1 MGDLPSEQLS
11 QLSADYQNL
20 ADRLNLYLQ
29 NNASTLNL
37 EQYQGLS
44 QKIEQILD
52 HSNEIAARSVIQS
65 DQDISEELNSLTQ
78 STANINSALKTIGN
92 VQKVIDFADT
102 VMDLGASVLSGDIK
116 GITDNISNLS
126 TGLANDVA

>member
-20 ADRLNLYLQ
+20 ADQLNLYSQ

-116 GITDNISNLS
+116 GITD
-126 TGLANDVA
+126 